1 MDQPKFA
8 IGEIVILQ
16 SKRFPEL
23 NGKYPVVDVL
33 APGESTLVDGVLM
46 VNSQSRFGY
55 SLGVRAVG
63 HSGWWCES
71 ALRKRHQPGE
81 YSWQDL
87 KTILHLPVSRTE
99 LARLDKEVAHA

>member
-23 NGKYPVVDVL
+23 NGEYQVVDVVS
-33 APGESTLVDGVLM
+33 PGESRLVDGFSM
-46 VNSQSRFGY
+46 VNDRGGFGY
-55 SLGVRAVG
+55 SLGVRAAG

-87 KTILHLPVSRTE
+87 KTILRLPV
-99 LARLDKEVAHA
+99 ARSIWPNAEVV